1 MAFTKPA
8 LQVSLLSVV
17 LTLSFVL
24 TLSLLGC
31 KPSVHQAE
39 LTRFAF
45 SPDGT
50 SLLAVV
56 AAPNASF
63 LYKVALDSGKATRL
77 TNTTSGFEGGA
88 NYSPDGKRIVFSYSA
103 NKDAQSSIMI
113 ANADGSGV
121 RRLTSEGSDF
131 FPVFLPDNQT
141 VVFGR
146 SAFFG
151 RYSPA
156 ATAHLHEWDLYSVD
170 DKGEHLQR
178 LTKEALYDMS
188 PLCLSPDGKLLMFT
202 TMEGISIRPLANPA
216 TPVMVLRPEVP
227 NHPATPVFGE
237 AKFLDSKNILFLAAS
252 QGTKIYDYDVYRM
265 NLEMKK
271 PERLTTGN
279 GYSTDLQVSPN
290 GRTAIFVK
298 WKLNWNR
305 QPVGSDVVLL
315 DLTTGTT
322 RTLEVKGLPPAQS

>member
-1 MAFTKPA
+1 MAFTKPV
-8 LQVSLLSVV
+8 LQRSLLLFLSGLL
-17 LTLSFVL
+17 LTFG
-24 TLSLLGC
+24 SLAC
-31 KPSVHQAE
+31 KPSTHPGE

-45 SPDGT
+45 SPDGA
-50 SLLAVV
+50 SLLAVA

-63 LYKVALDSGKATRL
+63 LYKIALDSGRATRL
-77 TNTTSGFEGGA
+77 TTTTSGYEGGA
-88 NYSPDGKRIVFSYSA
+88 NYSADGKRVVFSYSA

-131 FPVFLPDNQT
+131 FPVFLPDNVT

-156 ATAHLHEWDLYSVD
+156 ATAHLHEWDLYSID

-202 TMEGISIRPLANPA
+202 TMEGISIRALANPA
-216 TPVMVLRPEVP
+216 TPVMILRPEVS

-237 AKFLDSKNILFLAAS
+237 AKFLGDSKNILFLAAS
-252 QGTKIYDYDVYRM
+252 QGAKIYDYDVYRM
-265 NLEMKK
+265 NLETKK

-279 GYSTDLQVSPN
+279 GYSTDLQVSPD

-305 QPVGSDVVLL
+305 QPVGSEVLLL
-315 DLTTGTT
+315 DLTTNTT
-322 RTLEVKGLPPAQS
+322 RPLEIKGLPPVQ